1 MSTRPRNTNVIMTLF
16 RRWEDVETDLS
27 CPNVD
32 DNEIERLTAAG
43 NDLEDAI
50 LALPARTV
58 ADFAAKVL
66 VHTLYGQFTLDG
78 DPAGERL
85 IEEAIAL
92 ARSSRSTRKS
102 APPANLLDAVRAA
115 RAKL

>member
-1 MSTRPRNTNVIMTLF
+1 MSKHPSDSKAIVALF
-16 RRWEDVETDLS
+16 HKWEDVESALA
-27 CPNVD
+27 CPKID
-32 DNEIERLTAAG
+32 DTEIERLTAAG

-58 ADFAAKVL
+58 VDFAAKVL

-85 IEEAIAL
+85 IEEAMAL
-92 ARSSRSTRKS
+92 TGSSRSTRKS
-102 APPANLLDAVRAA
+102 APTINLLDAVSAA